1 MSIVTEGKSAWA
13 EMETLANCPVCGSDQ
28 HEQEFPND
36 VRRCQRCQ
44 VLFRSPRPSQA
55 AIKASYDRGLNY
67 ERWQTEE
74 DTREAMWELRMG
86 LIARHSPGQRLL
98 DIGTGDGR
106 FLATATRHGFAVDAT
121 ELSDTGI
128 QYAATRGFTVR
139 KGQVNEIDFGENKYD
154 VITIWHV
161 MEHVPNPQDV
171 LMSCRKLLAAGGLL
185 VVAVPNEDCL
195 LYRHVLRKLFH
206 RSPKRNPLGDIPY
219 GGEVHL
225 THFQP
230 RTLKRFL
237 TSGGFKLV
245 DFGVDD
251 VFVTRD
257 EKTLS
262 HLRFHRWLSR
272 LTGWHASN
280 AMYAVARLRS

>member
-1 MSIVTEGKSAWA
+1 MSTEPEIKDAWT
-13 EMETLANCPVCGSDQ
+13 ELEVLSNCPVCGSDQ
-28 HEQEFPND
+28 HKLEFPSD
-36 VRRCQRCQ
+36 VRRCLGCKA
-44 VLFRSPRPSQA
+44 LFRSPRPTQM

-67 ERWQTEE
+67 ERWQAEE
-74 DTREAMWELRMG
+74 GTRDAMWELRMG
-86 LIARHSPGQRLL
+86 LISRHNPGRRLL

-106 FLATATRHGFAVDAT
+106 FLATASRRGFATDAT

-128 QYAATRGFTVR
+128 QYAATRGFKVR
-139 KGQVNEIDFGENKYD
+139 KGQVTEIDFGENKYD

-161 MEHVPNPQDV
+161 MEHVPNPREV
-171 LMSCRKLLAAGGLL
+171 LMSCRKLLAPHGLL

-195 LYRHVLRKLFH
+195 LYRHALRKLL
-206 RSPKRNPLGDIPY
+206 RCSPKRNPLGDIPY

-230 RTLKRFL
+230 RTLKRFIAA
-237 TSGGFKLV
+237 GGFEVV

-257 EKTLS
+257 EKTLR
-262 HLRFHRWLSR
+262 HLRFHRVLSR